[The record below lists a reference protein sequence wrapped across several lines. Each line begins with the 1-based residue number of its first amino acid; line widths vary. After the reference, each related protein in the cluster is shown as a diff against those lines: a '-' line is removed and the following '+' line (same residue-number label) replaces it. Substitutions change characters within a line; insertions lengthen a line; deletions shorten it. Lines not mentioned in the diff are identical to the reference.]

1 MRRGPADAIEQV
13 IDDISTDFKNK
24 QSSKKPVWKNKG
36 TSKSESR
43 DRFNAKYDA
52 MLYMHRQMK
61 NNMRGVMSQWFPQA
75 DWFMPPAM
83 QDIKNS
89 FTNMENMIS
98 EIQKMVP
105 GVSDLMPDIP
115 FMAKNMEQPVLTRIH
130 EQRVQL
136 LTQMSQMARDMNQ
149 FFTENM
155 RQRDDKM
162 FELIMKM
169 FRPQSD
175 DDEDE
180 A

>member
-1 MRRGPADAIEQV
+1 
-13 IDDISTDFKNK
+13 
-24 QSSKKPVWKNKG
+24 
-36 TSKSESR
+36 
-43 DRFNAKYDA
+43 
-52 MLYMHRQMK
+52 MHRQMM

-75 DWFMPPAM
+75 GWFMPPKM
-83 QDIKNS
+83 QNMKQS
-89 FTNMENMIS
+89 LPNMENMIS

-105 GVSDLMPDIP
+105 GISGLMPDIP
-115 FMAKNMEQPVLTRIH
+115 FMPKNTEQPVLTRIH